1 MKFTIVTPS
10 LNQGAYIGR
19 TIDSIIRQQGD
30 FEIQYLVRDGGSTD
44 ETVEI
49 LRRTEE
55 LLASRPNLGNRGVE
69 FSWVSERDGG
79 QSAAINAG
87 LRQATGDVLAYLN
100 SDDMYCPGA
109 FGAVARTFEQ
119 IPAADFVYGDGQ
131 VTDEND
137 QLQWPWLSRPYDF
150 NVLTQHHESWNASSN
165 YISQASV
172 FWRRSVMDR
181 IGYFDEAFHN
191 AMDLEYW
198 VRAGAAGMQLEHIPI
213 ELSMFRLI
221 EGTKSLSSPT
231 VFWPDT
237 IEIFRRHA
245 PGRLLSLS
253 AYYFYNLMLAHQWEM
268 PKALAEY
275 RHQTQTTH
283 EIPEPERARY
293 LATMAGGER
302 LGRVVCAIDALRR
315 GDDKLARGLFEEAMS
330 GSRGLRTH
338 PLVWRYRV
346 RSALGPTAR
355 NWLER
360 AAQRWVE
367 SYRRR
372 KIDYRYQQAH
382 PE

>member
-19 TIDSIIRQQGD
+19 TIQSIIRQQGD

-49 LRRTEE
+49 LRQTEE
-55 LLASRPNLGNRGVE
+55 LLASKPDLGNRGVS

-79 QSAAINAG
+79 QTAAINAG
-87 LRQATGDVLAYLN
+87 LRQASGDVLAYLN

-109 FGAVARTFEQ
+109 FAAVADAFERM
-119 IPAADFVYGDGQ
+119 PEADFVYGDGLI
-131 VTDEND
+131 TDEND
-137 QLQWPWLSRPYDF
+137 EVQWTWLSRPYDF
-150 NVLTQHHESWNASSN
+150 AVLTQHHEAWNSPSN
-165 YISQASV
+165 YISQAST
-172 FWRRSVMDR
+172 FWRRSVTQR
-181 IGYFDEAFHN
+181 LGYFDEAFHN

-198 VRAGAAGMQLEHIPI
+198 IRAGAAGMRLEHIPV

-221 EGTKSLSSPT
+221 EGTKSMSSPT

-237 IEIFRRHA
+237 IEIFRRYA
-245 PGRLLSLS
+245 PDRLLSLA
-253 AYYFYNLMLAHQWEM
+253 AYYLYNLMLAHHWDLD
-268 PKALAEY
+268 KAVAEY

-283 EIPEPERARY
+283 QVPEPSRAGY
-293 LATMAGGER
+293 LAVLEKGER

-315 GDDKLARGLFEEAMS
+315 GDEALARGLFRDGMQ
-330 GSRGLRTH
+330 GSRGLRNH

-346 RSALGPTAR
+346 RSALGRRAR
-355 NWLER
+355 VWFDH
-360 AAQRWVE
+360 AAERWVS

-372 KIDYRYQQAH
+372 KIDYRYSQAQ